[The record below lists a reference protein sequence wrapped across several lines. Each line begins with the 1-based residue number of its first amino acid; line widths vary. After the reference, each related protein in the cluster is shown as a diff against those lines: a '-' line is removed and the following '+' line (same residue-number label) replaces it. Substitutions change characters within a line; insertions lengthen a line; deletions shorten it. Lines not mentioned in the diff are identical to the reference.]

1 MKHSKICL
9 VVFVFVCQLLV
20 AETSSS
26 ALASSSPSS
35 VVIPASQNG
44 SKPFPDFEPLFTLD
58 QVLGTEDT
66 GATLTADELFKL
78 SLLFSECP
86 LESKTAAR
94 CLKKFEKMKADLKR
108 SSYMD
113 LPPEERG
120 RAVLKYLYSD
130 YLTKYDFDQTKV
142 DVALEKGTYNCVSS
156 ALLYM
161 VAAKLCGLEVR
172 GQKTTQ
178 HAFCSIYV
186 PNSATAQ
193 AGQNKNLGQLVQQ
206 GQSKKIDVETTNPY
220 GFNPGSRET
229 IENEAKIKQYYVV
242 PKKYYSN
249 RMEVSDLVFAGLIA
263 GNICSDCIKSGDYV
277 RAVPIGAARYEAVRL
292 EKSKAVEDVRQNLDI
307 LAVNYVNLNME
318 SAAVLSDILDWYTS
332 FIDRWGMTDFLQ
344 KNMDNAF
351 NNLLILCT
359 REKNYQLAAFVYQK
373 NEKYL
378 SQKQIS
384 KSEEMLADIL
394 FASAIKDVPYEMQ
407 IEIIQE
413 MLSSEDYE
421 TVVLQKRGQLYLEN
435 AWLNTLNDLMNLRDY
450 QTGLHKCDEALT
462 QLPQSS
468 KIKNMRQYF
477 YSNCIAIIHNEFAKK
492 ANKQYFEGAIEV
504 LNKGLEQFPDDATLK
519 KDLADLMK
527 VMGI

>member
-9 VVFVFVCQLLV
+9 VAFLFFFQMMPAEKMSASPV
-20 AETSSS
+20 A
-26 ALASSSPSS
+26 
-35 VVIPASQNG
+35 QNAAIQ
-44 SKPFPDFEPLFTLD
+44 FPNFEPLFTVD
-58 QVLGTEDT
+58 QVLGNVSTDT
-66 GATLTADELFKL
+66 KEVVLTADEFFRL

-94 CLKKFEKMKADLKR
+94 CLKKFEKIKTELKS

-113 LPPEERG
+113 LPPDERG

-130 YLTKYDFDQTKV
+130 YLTKYNFDQTKV
-142 DVALEKGTYNCVSS
+142 DVALETGTYNCVSS

-161 VAAKLCGLEVR
+161 AAAKACGLDVH

-186 PNSATAQ
+186 TAQ
-193 AGQNKNLGQLVQQ
+193 KTGKLQ
-206 GQSKKIDVETTNPY
+206 KIDVETTNPY

-249 RMEVSDLVFAGLIA
+249 RMEVSDLVFVGLIA
-263 GNICSDCIKSGDYV
+263 GNICSDCIKSGDYL

-292 EKSKAVEDVRQNLDI
+292 ENSKAVEDVRQNLDI
-307 LAVNYVNLNME
+307 LAANYVNLNME
-318 SAAVLSDILDWYTS
+318 SAAILSDTLDWYSS

-359 REKNYQLAAFVYQK
+359 REKDFQLASDAYHK

-378 SQKQIS
+378 SQKQLS

-394 FASAIKDVPYEMQ
+394 FASNTNEIPYELQ
-407 IEIIQE
+407 IEKINE
-413 MLSSEDYE
+413 MLSSEHYKS
-421 TVVLQKRGQLYLEN
+421 TAQQKRGQLYLEN
-435 AWLNTLNDLMNLRDY
+435 AWLMLLNDLMNIRDY
-450 QTGLHKCDEALT
+450 QTGLQKSDEALT

-477 YSNCIAIIHNEFAKK
+477 YSNCIATIHNEFAKK
-492 ANKQYFEGAIEV
+492 ANKQNFDGAIEV
-504 LNKGLEQFPDDATLK
+504 LNKGLEQFPDDPTLK
-519 KDLADLMK
+519 KDLEDILK
-527 VMGI
+527 VSGI

>member
-1 MKHSKICL
+1 M
-9 VVFVFVCQLLV
+9 
-20 AETSSS
+20 
-26 ALASSSPSS
+26 
-35 VVIPASQNG
+35 SQNE
-44 SKPFPDFEPLFTLD
+44 SKTFPNFEPLFTVD
-58 QVLGTEDT
+58 QVLETGDT
-66 GATLTADELFKL
+66 DSGLSETAPDVTLNADEFFKL

-94 CLKKFEKMKADLKR
+94 CLKKFGKIKTELK
-108 SSYMD
+108 SPAYMD
-113 LPPEERG
+113 LPPDERG

-130 YLTKYDFDQTKV
+130 YLTKYNFDQTKV
-142 DVALEKGTYNCVSS
+142 DVALETGAYNCVSS

-161 VAAKLCGLEVR
+161 AAAKVCGLDVH

-186 PNSATAQ
+186 TSQKTGKLQ
-193 AGQNKNLGQLVQQ
+193 
-206 GQSKKIDVETTNPY
+206 KIDVETTNPY

-292 EKSKAVEDVRQNLDI
+292 ENSKAVEDVRQNLDI
-307 LAVNYVNLNME
+307 LVVNYVNLNME
-318 SAAVLSDILDWYTS
+318 SAATLSDVLDWYTS

-359 REKNYQLAAFVYQK
+359 REKDYQLATDAYQK

-378 SQKQIS
+378 SQKQIT

-394 FASAIKDVPYEMQ
+394 FASSTTDFPYELQ
-407 IEIIQE
+407 IEIIND
-413 MLSSEDYE
+413 MLSSGHYT
-421 TVVLQKRGQLYLEN
+421 TVAQQKRGQLYLEN
-435 AWLNTLNDLMNLRDY
+435 AWLNVLNDLMNLREY
-450 QTGLHKCDEALT
+450 QTGLQKTDEALT

-468 KIKNMRQYF
+468 KIQNMRQYF

-492 ANKQYFEGAIEV
+492 ANKQNFDGAIEV
-504 LNKGLEQFPDDATLK
+504 LNKGLEQFPDDPTLQ
-519 KDLADLMK
+519 KDLADIMK
-527 VMGI
+527 VYGI